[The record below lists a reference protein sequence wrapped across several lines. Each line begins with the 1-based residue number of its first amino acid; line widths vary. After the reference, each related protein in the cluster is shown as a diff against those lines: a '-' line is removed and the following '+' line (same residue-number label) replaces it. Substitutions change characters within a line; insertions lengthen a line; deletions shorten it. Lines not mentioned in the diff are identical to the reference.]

1 MEITEPP
8 QTVVILPQARTLRWM
23 AALGVALLALALWL
37 LLRGQPAFDAWL
49 NDAAV
54 TADER
59 ARRTA
64 HGLAVLVT
72 CTALLCLAVAG
83 WLGAMAW
90 RIRRTGVFP
99 PPGYPVLVKTLQ
111 VRGPAA
117 RAQALQ
123 HAIGSGLAILLGAAV
138 LGALFIYLPLAE
150 TLRLLR

>member
-1 MEITEPP
+1 METTDAP
-8 QTVVILPQARTLRWM
+8 QPVVILPQARTLRWM

-49 NDAAV
+49 NDAAA

-64 HGLAVLVT
+64 LGVAGLVGSI
-72 CTALLCLAVAG
+72 ALLCLAVAA

-90 RIRRTGVFP
+90 RIRRTGMFP
-99 PPGYPVLVKTLQ
+99 PRGYPVLVKTLQ
-111 VRGPAA
+111 VHGPAA

-123 HAIGSGLAILLGAAV
+123 HAIGAAAAVLLGAGV
-138 LGALFIYLPLAE
+138 LGGLFFYLPLAE